1 MIDRDFTERD
11 IHLAL
16 DGEMP
21 AEERPAF
28 ERWLEANPEMKARW
42 MRYEADRARL
52 RETLAPILYE
62 RLPPALTGA
71 AGHTRE
77 SLRNTVL
84 WRSAAAAAIFAVG
97 GVAGYGLAEWN
108 PFATSSETEDIANRA
123 IAAHVT
129 YAAEK
134 LHVVE
139 VPAEQQDHLVR
150 WLSNRVGTK
159 VLAPDLSAAGYS
171 LIGGR
176 LLPAGKGRAAQ
187 LMYENA
193 AGERV
198 SLYIAHNP
206 GKQKAGFEVHHEK
219 EGCALYWMDK
229 GYGYAVA
236 GTSTEEELQTLASI
250 AQQQFQT
257 AGG

>member
-1 MIDRDFTERD
+1 MIERDFTERD

-21 AEERPAF
+21 VEERQAF
-28 ERWLEANPEMKARW
+28 ERWLEANPDMKARW
-42 MRYEADRARL
+42 TRYEADRARL
-52 RETLAPILYE
+52 RETLAPILHE
-62 RLPPALTGA
+62 PLPPALTGA
-71 AGHTRE
+71 TGRPGENSRRTIW
-77 SLRNTVL
+77 
-84 WRSAAAAAIFAVG
+84 WRSAAAALIFAAG
-97 GVAGYGLAEWN
+97 GAIGYGVSEWK
-108 PFATSSETEDIANRA
+108 PFAAEPETDEIANWA
-123 IAAHVT
+123 IAAHLV

-139 VPAEQQDHLVR
+139 VPAAQQEHLVR

-159 VLAPDLSAAGYS
+159 VLAPDFSAAGYS

-193 AGERV
+193 AGDRV
-198 SLYIAHNP
+198 SLYIADNARQ
-206 GKQKAGFEVHHEK
+206 QKAGFEVHHEK
-219 EGCALYWMDK
+219 EGCALYWMEK
-229 GYGYAVA
+229 GFAYAVA
-236 GTSTEEELQTLASI
+236 GTSTEEELQALANI
-250 AQQQFQT
+250 AHQQFQT